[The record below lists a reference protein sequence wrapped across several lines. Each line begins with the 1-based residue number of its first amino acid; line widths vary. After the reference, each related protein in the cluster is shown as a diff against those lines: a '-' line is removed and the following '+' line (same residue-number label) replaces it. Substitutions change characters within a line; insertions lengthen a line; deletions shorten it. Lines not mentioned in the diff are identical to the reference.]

1 MAKIKIDVLEG
12 GKPSAT
18 ITVPLW
24 LARGATGLLTK
35 AAGDKLCDQVDI
47 AQVLRAAESPEAH
60 GVILEVEDH
69 EGGDKV
75 SISIIAD

>member
-35 AAGDKLCDQVDI
+35 AAGDKFCSQIDV
-47 AQVLRAAESPEAH
+47 AQVLRAAESPEAR
-60 GVILEVEDH
+60 GVILEIEDH
-69 EGGDKV
+69 QGGDKV
-75 SISIIAD
+75 SISVVAD